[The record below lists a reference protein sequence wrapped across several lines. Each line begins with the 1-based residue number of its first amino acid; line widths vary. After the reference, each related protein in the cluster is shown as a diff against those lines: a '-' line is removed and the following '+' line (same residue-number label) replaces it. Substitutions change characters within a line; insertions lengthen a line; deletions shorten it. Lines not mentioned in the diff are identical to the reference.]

1 MPRAM
6 PPVTNG
12 ADVDSSR
19 SRPELGAVV
28 ADGAPPPPAA
38 SFVFASAD
46 CASAV
51 AGAAHWP
58 SALTISS
65 GPTGPWGPKFTFPVL
80 ARAQSGLAIKGL
92 ETPPPIFLISDP
104 PRRILAPRNSERRS
118 AGKSDAQIDATARQS
133 QPRLIVCLSLKT
145 HFASSRWRT
154 ASLGLPTS

>member
-1 MPRAM
+1 MPRAI

-28 ADGAPPPPAA
+28 ADGAPPPPRSLVCICLGRLRQRRGWSCTLAF
-38 SFVFASAD
+38 STHHIVWAD
-46 CASAV
+46 RSLRTQVHVSRTC
-51 AGAAHWP
+51 P
-58 SALTISS
+58 
-65 GPTGPWGPKFTFPVL
+65 GPIGLGNKRFGKPTAIVL
-80 ARAQSGLAIKGL
+80 
-92 ETPPPIFLISDP
+92 IFEH

>member
-92 ETPPPIFLISDP
+92 ENQPPSFWSSNTCAEFLHP
-104 PRRILAPRNSERRS
+104 
-118 AGKSDAQIDATARQS
+118 ATASAVVQ
-133 QPRLIVCLSLKT
+133 
-145 HFASSRWRT
+145 AS
-154 ASLGLPTS
+154 AM